1 VNGNCYRQ
9 GIVLLFATTMSK
21 ARAPKRKEE
30 YLPLDEIEEFRNEIL
45 KAGMHLS
52 SVSSVDFPDAE
63 SVGNAIAGVLSVVE
77 GYKLVG
83 RWVTSSVSNTEEE
96 YVTTKEICHVSFCV
110 FSSLINVMCN
120 F

>member
-1 VNGNCYRQ
+1 
-9 GIVLLFATTMSK
+9 MSK

-30 YLPLDEIEEFRNEIL
+30 YVPLDKIKEFCNEIL
-45 KAGMHLS
+45 KAGTYLA

-63 SVGNAIAGVLSVVE
+63 SVSDAIAGVLSVLE

-83 RWVTSSVSNTEEE
+83 RWVTSCVSNTEEE
-96 YVTTKEICHVSFCV
+96 YVMTKEICHVSFCM
-110 FSSLINVMCN
+110 FSLSINVICD

>member
-1 VNGNCYRQ
+1 
-9 GIVLLFATTMSK
+9 MSK
-21 ARAPKRKEE
+21 ARAPKRKKE
-30 YLPLDEIEEFRNEIL
+30 YVPLDEIKEFRNEIL
-45 KAGMHLS
+45 KAGTHLA

-63 SVGNAIAGVLSVVE
+63 SVSDAIAGVLSVVE

-96 YVTTKEICHVSFCV
+96 YVMTEEIRHVSFCV
-110 FSSLINVMCN
+110 FSLLINVMRD